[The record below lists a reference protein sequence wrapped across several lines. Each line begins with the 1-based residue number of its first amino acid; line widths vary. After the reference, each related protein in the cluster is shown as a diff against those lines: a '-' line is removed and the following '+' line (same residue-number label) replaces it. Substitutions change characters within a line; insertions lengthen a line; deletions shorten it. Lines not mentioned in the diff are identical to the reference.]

1 MLRGRARS
9 PCRQAYQRRATPK
22 VLLTRI
28 HPVSDA
34 GAVKHRMALAG
45 ALAIGVMIA
54 FLMVGRA
61 RAEALPGD
69 GWTAGPSRA
78 VAIQALW

>member
-1 MLRGRARS
+1 
-9 PCRQAYQRRATPK
+9 
-22 VLLTRI
+22 
-28 HPVSDA
+28 
-34 GAVKHRMALAG
+34 MALAG